1 MASLPILYPNHA
13 ANSSSIL
20 SFETGPDFIKI
31 EFKNGLIYKFS
42 HRTAGR
48 THVTKMKE
56 LAEDGRGL
64 SNYIRT
70 NMRLKEV
77 G

>member
-1 MASLPILYPNHA
+1 MAALPVLYPNHA
-13 ANSSSIL
+13 ANSSTIL

-31 EFKNGLIYKFS
+31 EFKTGLIYKFS
-42 HRTAGR
+42 HRTAGK
-48 THVTKMKE
+48 THVSKMKE
-56 LAEDGRGL
+56 LAESGQGL

-77 G
+77 